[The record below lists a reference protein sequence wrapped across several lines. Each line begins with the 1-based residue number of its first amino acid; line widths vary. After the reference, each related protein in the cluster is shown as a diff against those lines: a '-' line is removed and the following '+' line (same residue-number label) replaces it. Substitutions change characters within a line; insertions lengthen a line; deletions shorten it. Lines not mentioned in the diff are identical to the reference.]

1 MNESQLKISI
11 IIAATATLLTSCGRK
26 TPCWKIINEGKCV
39 PISTYKEW
47 NKCVIG
53 CEITLQPKTKP
64 YKPKEWTRP
73 RPYAY
78 P

>member
-1 MNESQLKISI
+1 M
-11 IIAATATLLTSCGRK
+11 
-26 TPCWKIINEGKCV
+26 PCEDVTIN
-39 PISTYKEW
+39 S
-47 NKCVIG
+47 
-53 CEITLQPKTKP
+53 KTKP

>member
-1 MNESQLKISI
+1 M
-11 IIAATATLLTSCGRK
+11 
-26 TPCWKIINEGKCV
+26 PCEDVIINSK
-39 PISTYKEW
+39 
-47 NKCVIG
+47 N
-53 CEITLQPKTKP
+53 KP

>member
-1 MNESQLKISI
+1 MNLFVNLLISLCLI
-11 IIAATATLLTSCGRK
+11 LFVGSCVSKAT
-26 TPCWKIINEGKCV
+26 CWKIVNGGKCV
-39 PISTYKEW
+39 PIQSYEKW
-47 NKCVIG
+47 NKCVMP
-53 CEITLQPKTKP
+53 CEDVILNSKTTP